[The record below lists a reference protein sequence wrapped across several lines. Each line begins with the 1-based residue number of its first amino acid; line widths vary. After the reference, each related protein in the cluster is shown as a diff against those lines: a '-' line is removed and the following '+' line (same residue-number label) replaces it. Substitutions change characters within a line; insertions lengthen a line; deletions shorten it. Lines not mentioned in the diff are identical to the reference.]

1 MEVITVFNKYFERVD
16 VLRKYTFMQYVD
28 KFNGVGEFKIN
39 AILCDENL
47 YFFDKKSPF
56 LSEEAFAVNKFNYL
70 TFTDFFAVQAL

>member
-1 MEVITVFNKYFERVD
+1 MEVITVFNKYFERID

-47 YFFDKKSPF
+47 YFLMKMKCFS
-56 LSEEAFAVNKFNYL
+56 LLLMEWQWEEL
-70 TFTDFFAVQAL
+70 IR